1 MKCFQRSQ
9 DNNSARL
16 EPFNQHT
23 SHQAKAMTVSPTSF
37 MSHLY
42 VCARARGLFSV
53 SVGTN
58 QRQYS
63 LDRDEIHG
71 FVNIFS

>member
-1 MKCFQRSQ
+1 
-9 DNNSARL
+9 
-16 EPFNQHT
+16 
-23 SHQAKAMTVSPTSF
+23 MTVSPTSF
-37 MSHLY
+37 MSHLD

-63 LDRDEIHG
+63 LDRDEIHD
-71 FVNIFS
+71 FVKKF

>member
-1 MKCFQRSQ
+1 
-9 DNNSARL
+9 
-16 EPFNQHT
+16 
-23 SHQAKAMTVSPTSF
+23 
-37 MSHLY
+37 MSHLDLY
-42 VCARARGLFSV
+42 ARARGLFSV

-63 LDRDEIHG
+63 LDRDEIHD